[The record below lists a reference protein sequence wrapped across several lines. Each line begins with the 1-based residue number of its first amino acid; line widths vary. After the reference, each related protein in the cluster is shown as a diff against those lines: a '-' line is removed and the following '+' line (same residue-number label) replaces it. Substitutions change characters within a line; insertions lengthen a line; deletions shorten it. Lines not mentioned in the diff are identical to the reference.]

1 MWMCA
6 GCSYF
11 PLFDVFTPMYQ
22 RLFAPAASVP
32 SSSPSD
38 SSSAPSHPLLVH
50 FLAGNTAGA
59 VSGVVLNQL
68 TAIKYASWES
78 DRGGFFVTARTMWR
92 EGGVQ
97 PFMKGIVP
105 TVLRDTIFGGVF
117 ALSKE
122 GCGRALNRI
131 RQRAQMSAER
141 RKASTGSSSSG
152 LTAPTSSSAAPTP
165 LSASAGVV
173 STTGIDLPPSPPPG
187 EVTRAF
193 ARSFS
198 RWSDSHVGTI
208 DFVSSLIAGA
218 LGTIASS
225 PFNFVRNIKY
235 GWPAKE
241 TPPSATIILG
251 QLWTEAGKK
260 AREEGSRQSLSYLQ
274 ERLRI
279 GWGTARVAV
288 GMAIGYEIYEVVK
301 ATLDKAQPAHPS
313 HSAYAAR
320 TLHTTT
326 RHSTGNSTTSS
337 HQQPT
342 QPSPPPIHAPQ
353 RPASTPPAL
362 PPRTEGEAGLG
373 SESSAAAPRL
383 EHALM
388 ELPDSASPRPLRH
401 RSK

>member
-1 MWMCA
+1 MCVLV
-6 GCSYF
+6 CSYF

-22 RLFAPAASVP
+22 RAFARVGSSSSSSSA
-32 SSSPSD
+32 SSSPS
-38 SSSAPSHPLLVH
+38 SHPLLVH

-78 DRGGFFVTARTMWR
+78 DRGGFFVTARSMWR

-105 TVLRDTIFGGVF
+105 TVIRDTIFGGVF

-122 GCGRALNRI
+122 GCGRALNHI
-131 RQRAQMSAER
+131 RQRAQQQSAER
-141 RKASTGSSSSG
+141 RK
-152 LTAPTSSSAAPTP
+152 SSSAAPAQQST
-165 LSASAGVV
+165 SAV
-173 STTGIDLPPSPPPG
+173 SELDAPSSPPAAAAP
-187 EVTRAF
+187 VSF

-198 RWSDSHVGTI
+198 RWSERHVGTI

-241 TPPSATIILG
+241 TPPTASVILS
-251 QLWTEAGKK
+251 QLLQEAAKK
-260 AREEGSRQSLSYLQ
+260 GREEGAHSSLSYLQ

-288 GMAIGYEIYEVVK
+288 GMAIGYEIYELVK
-301 ATLDKAQPAHPS
+301 HALDNTAHTRSSTRTNAT
-313 HSAYAAR
+313 
-320 TLHTTT
+320 
-326 RHSTGNSTTSS
+326 
-337 HQQPT
+337 QQP
-342 QPSPPPIHAPQ
+342 HAPHPTPL
-353 RPASTPPAL
+353 PAA
-362 PPRTEGEAGLG
+362 
-373 SESSAAAPRL
+373 AAAPRTAQRDPSTAQPL
-383 EHALM
+383 TPRRTVEHASSAVGVPASADGASSSASASSGRFAHALL
-388 ELPDSASPRPLRH
+388 ELPDSASPRPVRH
-401 RSK
+401 QTE